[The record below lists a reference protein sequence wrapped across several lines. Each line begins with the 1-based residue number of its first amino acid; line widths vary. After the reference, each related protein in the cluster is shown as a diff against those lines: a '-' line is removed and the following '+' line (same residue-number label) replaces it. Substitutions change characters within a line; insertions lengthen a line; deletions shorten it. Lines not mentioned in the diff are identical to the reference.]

1 MSLPAQSPIAGSA
14 RSRLARAARELGL
27 RGLTAGAGGNVS
39 ARDGDLCW
47 IKPTGRALR
56 DLKAYELC
64 GLRLADGVPVRGRGI
79 PSSEWP
85 LHLALL
91 RARPDVGAIFHTHS
105 PAVTGI
111 ATSSAEFGPLLVE
124 SIGYLGG
131 IASVPYQLR
140 STWALA
146 DAAAEL
152 ARGNDTLLL
161 DHHGV
166 VLLAPDIEQALHR
179 CEVVEEVARALLAAH
194 TAGVP
199 RFLTDA
205 QIAGLRGLSSGPS
218 EVRA

>member
-1 MSLPAQSPIAGSA
+1 MSPLVQSLSEGSV

-39 ARDGDLCW
+39 ARDGDLFW
-47 IKPTGRALR
+47 IKPTGRSLR

-64 GLRLADGVPVRGRGI
+64 GLRLADGAPVRGRGR

-91 RARPDVGAIFHTHS
+91 QARPDVGAVFHTHS

-111 ATSSAEFGPLLVE
+111 ATSSADFSPFLVE
-124 SIGYLGG
+124 SLGYLGG
-131 IASVPYQLR
+131 IAAVPYRLR
-140 STWALA
+140 STRALA

-152 ARGNDTLLL
+152 ARGHDTLLL

-166 VLLAPDIEQALHR
+166 VLMAPGIEEALHR
-179 CEVVEEVARALLAAH
+179 CEVIEEVARALLAAH

-199 RFLTDA
+199 RFLTAA
-205 QIAGLRGLSSGPS
+205 QIAEIRALQAGPA
-218 EVRA
+218 EGGA

>member
-1 MSLPAQSPIAGSA
+1 MQSLSEGST
-14 RSRLARAARELGL
+14 RSRLSRAARELGL

-39 ARDGDLCW
+39 ARDGELCW
-47 IKPTGRALR
+47 IKPTGRSLR

-64 GLRLADGVPVRGRGI
+64 GLRLADGVPVRGRGR

-85 LHLALL
+85 LHLALF

-105 PAVTGI
+105 PAITGI
-111 ATSSAEFGPLLVE
+111 ASSSADFGPLLIE

-131 IASVPYQLR
+131 VAAVPYRLR
-140 STWALA
+140 STWTLA

-166 VLLAPDIEQALHR
+166 VLMAPGIEEALHR

-199 RFLTDA
+199 RFLTAA
-205 QIAGLRGLSSGPS
+205 QIAELRDLQSGPA
-218 EVRA
+218 EGRA